1 MALRRM
7 TPSDWPRGLHAL
19 CTTPQMR
26 VVLHRACLRADRTDA
41 PLCAVTFHVNPGTAR
56 RLRRLGRLL
65 LNRARVTDEIGWMSD
80 RWLCAVL
87 PETGEYGAYCFAD
100 AVRAIATGRGLD
112 VSYDVYSHTPGD
124 TGPHDPGSSESGRKR
139 ESIAA
144 PSEYRASVAV
154 ATQHRHT
161 PTTASDFLT
170 RGLDKAAFPMRWLI
184 KAPMPWWK
192 RMTDVAGACIGLVV
206 AAPIMVVAAAAIKLA
221 SPGAVIFQQL
231 RAGLQ
236 GSRFTILKFR
246 TMVPHAE
253 HLKPE
258 LRALSEQ
265 DGPAFKIAADPRVTL
280 VGRFLRVT
288 SLDELPQFWNVLK
301 GTMSLVGPRPL
312 PVDEAEACKRWHQ
325 RRLDVV
331 PGLTCIWQVRGRSR
345 VSFDDWMR
353 MDMEYIRRRSF
364 LYDLR
369 LLLLTVPAVILRRG
383 AH

>member
-1 MALRRM
+1 MWMRRK
-7 TPSDWPRGLHAL
+7 TPTDWPRGLHTL
-19 CTTPQMR
+19 CTPPQMR
-26 VVLHRACLRADRTDA
+26 VVLHRERLRADRNDT
-41 PLCAVTFHVNPGTAR
+41 PLCAVTFQLDPGTCR
-56 RLRRLGRLL
+56 RLRRLGRLML
-65 LNRARVTDEIGWMSD
+65 GRARVTDELGWMSEQQ
-80 RWLCAVL
+80 LCAVL

-100 AVRAIATGRGLD
+100 SVRTIAAARGLD
-112 VSYDVYSHTPGD
+112 VSYAVYSHAPGDDGPRGNGPGSRTRRETVAAATEFRGAAGATTPGHAARAD
-124 TGPHDPGSSESGRKR
+124 RGSDDPALP
-139 ESIAA
+139 I
-144 PSEYRASVAV
+144 
-154 ATQHRHT
+154 
-161 PTTASDFLT
+161 
-170 RGLDKAAFPMRWLI
+170 RWLV
-184 KAPMPWWK
+184 KSPMPWWK
-192 RMTDVAGACIGLVV
+192 RATDVAGASLGLLV
-206 AAPIMVVAAAAIKLA
+206 AAPVMVAAAVAIKLA
-221 SPGAVIFQQL
+221 SPGSVLFQQL

-236 GSRFTILKFR
+236 GARFKILKFR
-246 TMVPHAE
+246 TMVPQAE
-253 HLKPE
+253 QLKPA
-258 LRALSEQ
+258 LLALSEQ

-280 VGRFLRVT
+280 VGRFLRAT

-301 GTMSLVGPRPL
+301 GNMSLVGPRPL